1 MKNLYNETIQIMRKY
16 NVTAN
21 KSYGQN
27 FLIDENVV
35 HCIIENAEITKDDFV
50 IEIGPGLGTLTQ
62 FLLKNAGKVLA
73 IELDKK
79 MVNIISDRFSKE
91 LENNLNSENSSSTIK
106 LEESLNHN
114 KQNLNIPRLEIICDD
129 ILKVNLKEIISNE
142 LNSGYKK
149 VKVVANLPYYITTPI
164 IMKLLE
170 EKLQIDSITVMV
182 QKEVAERLSEM
193 PGGKETGAITY
204 SIYYYT
210 DAKIL
215 INVPRESFIPVPEV
229 TSSVI
234 QFKILETPRVDV
246 KEEEQLFKL
255 IKQGFLM
262 KRKTLVNALAGFQNK
277 EKNDIINILN
287 ELNINEKV
295 RAEQLSLE
303 DFVKIAEKMYWFYV
317 SKG

>member
-1 MKNLYNETIQIMRKY
+1 MKNLYNETIQIIKKY
-16 NVTAN
+16 NVSAN
-21 KSYGQN
+21 KNYGQN
-27 FLIDENVV
+27 FLIDENIIQN
-35 HCIIENAEITKDDFV
+35 IIEKAEITKEDFV

-62 FLLKNAGKVLA
+62 FLLQDAGKVLA

-79 MVNIISDRFSKE
+79 MVNIILDRFSKE
-91 LENNLNSENSSSTIK
+91 IENDKKDIQLSK
-106 LEESLNHN
+106 LELVFG
-114 KQNLNIPRLEIICDD
+114 DV
-129 ILKVNLKEIISNE
+129 LKINLKEIINNA
-142 LNSGYKK
+142 LNQGYKR

-170 EKLQIDSITVMV
+170 EKLQIESITVMV
-182 QKEVAERLSEM
+182 QKEVAERLSEI

-215 INVPRESFIPVPEV
+215 INVPKDSFIPAPEV

-234 QFKILETPRVDV
+234 QFKILNEPRVKV
-246 KEEEQLFKL
+246 NNEEQLFKL

-262 KRKTLVNALAGFQNK
+262 KRKTLVNALTGFQNK
-277 EKNDIINILN
+277 EKGDIINILN

-303 DFVKIAEKMYWFYV
+303 DFVRIAEKM
-317 SKG
+317 S